1 MTSEFHPG
9 SQPPRGEWGGA
20 QQHYGEHAAARPAAN
35 RPGVAAAL
43 DRGRTRMLMAGAMV
57 IVAFGA
63 ISAKLV
69 DATVLTEGAE
79 PRSSR
84 FETTELAA
92 SGRADIIDRNGQ
104 TLATSLVVW
113 GLHADPALLKK
124 VLVKQ
129 EDVDDA
135 VRRLRSVFPDLDP
148 AETAAK
154 LTSDKRFVY
163 IKRGLTPHQKQQV
176 HRLGLPGFDFDR
188 EVRRIYPMGNLT
200 SHLVGFTGIDN
211 AGLMG
216 IEQKFDARLRNDP
229 RPLQLAVDV
238 RLQHI
243 LKREVAKQ
251 VVEFNAIGAAGMIY
265 DVHSGEVL
273 AMTSLPDFD
282 PQDPTGLDDNTRFN
296 KNTLGVYEMGSTF
309 KIFNSAMS
317 LDTGKVRL
325 GDSFDATKPIMVG
338 RHKIDDYHAKYRW
351 LTVGE
356 IFQHSSNIGS
366 VRMAL
371 TAGIPAQQAFM
382 EKAGLTRT
390 SPVELP
396 EVGRP
401 LTPHPWRE
409 VNAMTISF
417 GHGLSVSP
425 MHTVAAAA
433 GTINGGFMPTPTVL
447 KRAAGEEIPGHR
459 IVSEKTS
466 QAMRKLF
473 RLVVAEGTGKSA
485 DVPGYFVGGKT
496 GTADKQ
502 KGRGYSQN
510 ARLSSFVGAFPIHDP
525 KYIVF
530 VMVDEPKGNKKSYGY
545 ATAGWVAAPAIG
557 RIVRQIAPVLGVPPS
572 DENSPEIRMALEI
585 NSPAPSSSHSAQQ
598 KENVVAAVPSARR
611 Q

>member
-1 MTSEFHPG
+1 MNDDDFL
-9 SQPPRGEWGGA
+9 
-20 QQHYGEHAAARPAAN
+20 N
-35 RPGVAAAL
+35 PGVRPTSAIGVVGGERAATRSGVSAAL
-43 DRGRTRMLMAGAMV
+43 DRGRARMLVTACMV
-57 IVAFGA
+57 VFAFSA
-63 ISAKLV
+63 ISLKLV
-69 DATVLTEGAE
+69 DATVLADGAE
-79 PRSSR
+79 PRANRVAS
-84 FETTELAA
+84 TEVA
-92 SGRADIIDRNGQ
+92 SAGRADIVDRNGQ
-104 TLATSLVVW
+104 VLATSLVVW
-113 GLHADPALLKK
+113 GLHADPALVTKALPTKADI
-124 VLVKQ
+124 
-129 EDVDDA
+129 EDA
-135 VRRLRSVFPDLDP
+135 AAKLRSVFPDLDH
-148 AETAAK
+148 AELVGK

-163 IKRGLTPHQKQQV
+163 IKRGLTPQQKQMA
-176 HRLGLPGFDFDR
+176 HRLGLPGLSFER

-216 IEQKFDARLRNDP
+216 IEQKFDVRLRTDP
-229 RPLQLAVDV
+229 KPLQLSVDV

-265 DVHSGEVL
+265 DVHNGEVL

-282 PQDPTGLDDNTRFN
+282 PQDPVGLDENTRFN

-309 KIFNSAMS
+309 KIFNSAMA

-325 GDSFDATKPIMVG
+325 GDSFDATKAIMYG
-338 RHKIDDYHAKYRW
+338 RHKIDDYHGKYRW
-351 LTVGE
+351 MTVAE

-382 EKAGLTRT
+382 DRVGLTKT

-396 EVGRP
+396 EVSRP

-409 VNAMTISF
+409 INAMTISF

-425 MHTVAAAA
+425 MNTVAAAA
-433 GTINGGFMPTPTVL
+433 ATVNGGVMHQSTIL
-447 KRAAGEEIPGHR
+447 KRAPGEEIPGHR
-459 IVSEKTS
+459 VVSEKTS

-510 ARLSSFVGAFPIHDP
+510 ARLSSFVGAFPMQDP
-525 KYIVF
+525 RYIVF

-557 RIVRQIAPVLGVPPS
+557 RIVRQIAPILGVPPA
-572 DENSPEIRMALEI
+572 DVESPEIRTALEI
-585 NSPAPSSSHSAQQ
+585 NSPAPAHGAPQ
-598 KENVVAAVPSARR
+598 KENILAAVPPVRR
-611 Q
+611 QQ

>member
-1 MTSEFHPG
+1 MSDYHSDFRYDAAG
-9 SQPPRGEWGGA
+9 PRITDRG
-20 QQHYGEHAAARPAAN
+20 PVS

-43 DRGRTRMLMAGAMV
+43 ERGRSRLTVAMTVLVMA
-57 IVAFGA
+57 FSA
-63 ISAKLV
+63 ISLKLV

-79 PRSSR
+79 PRQNRVAS
-84 FETTELAA
+84 TEIA
-92 SGRADIIDRNGQ
+92 SAGRADIIDRNGAN
-104 TLATSLVVW
+104 LATSLVVF
-113 GLHADPALLKK
+113 GLHADPALVTKALATPADIQEAVTKLRG
-124 VLVKQ
+124 VL
-129 EDVDDA
+129 
-135 VRRLRSVFPDLDP
+135 PDLD
-148 AETAAK
+148 AADLTAK
-154 LTSDKRFVY
+154 LTGDKRFVY
-163 IKRGLTPHQKQQV
+163 IKRGLTPMQKQQV
-176 HRLGLPGFDFDR
+176 HRLGLPGFEFER
-188 EVRRIYPMGNLT
+188 EVRRIYPMGNLA

-216 IEQKFDARLRNDP
+216 VEQKFDARLRNNP
-229 RPLQLAVDV
+229 APLQLALDI

-243 LKREVAKQ
+243 LKREVARQ
-251 VVEFNAIGAAGMIY
+251 VTEFDAIGAAGMIY
-265 DVHSGEVL
+265 DVHSGEVV

-282 PQDPTGLDDNTRFN
+282 PHDPTGLDDNTRFN

-317 LDTGKVRL
+317 MDSGRVRL
-325 GDSFDATKPIMVG
+325 GDSFDATRPIQIG

-351 LTVGE
+351 MTVSE

-371 TAGIPAQQAFM
+371 TAGVPTQKAFM
-382 EKAGLTRT
+382 EKIGFTKT

-396 EVGRP
+396 EVARP
-401 LTPHPWRE
+401 LVPHPWSE
-409 VNAMTISF
+409 ISAMTISF

-433 GTINGGFMPTPTVL
+433 GTINGGVMATPTIL
-447 KRAAGEEIPGHR
+447 KRQPGEETPAQR
-459 IVSEKTS
+459 IISEKTS
-466 QAMRKLF
+466 QSMRKLF

-510 ARLSSFVGAFPIHDP
+510 ARLSSFVGAFPMQDP
-525 KYIVF
+525 RYIVF

-557 RIVRQIAPVLGVPPS
+557 RIVRQIAPLLGVPPA
-572 DENSPEIRMALEI
+572 DVESPDIRTALEI
-585 NSPAPSSSHSAQQ
+585 NPPAPAHGAP
-598 KENVVAAVPSARR
+598 KENVLAAVPSARR
-611 Q
+611 PQ